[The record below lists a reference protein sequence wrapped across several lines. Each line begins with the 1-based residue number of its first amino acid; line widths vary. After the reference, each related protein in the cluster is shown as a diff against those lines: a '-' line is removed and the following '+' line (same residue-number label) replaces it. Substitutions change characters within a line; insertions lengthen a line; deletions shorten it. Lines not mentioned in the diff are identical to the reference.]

1 MANVTVDLSGFEDL
15 LKKTNELQNNISS
28 LNEEITDNLAQHYL
42 AEAIANT
49 PVGAIAISPDGKYR
63 SESEHMRRSWE
74 AERINDSTVKVQNS
88 ASYASYVNDG
98 HRQQPGRFIPVLGKR
113 LTKSFVKGL
122 HMQEKAEA
130 ATRRASEKIMKNALD
145 EYLSTWIK

>member
-1 MANVTVDLSGFEDL
+1 MANVTVDLSGFEEL

-28 LNEEITDNLAQHYL
+28 LNEEFTDNLAQHYL

-98 HRQQPGRFIPVLGKR
+98 HRQRPGRFIPVLGKR

-130 ATRRASEKIMKNALD
+130 ATRRASDKIMKNALD
-145 EYLSTWIK
+145 EYLASWSK

>member
-1 MANVTVDLSGFEDL
+1 MANVTVDLSGFEEL

-49 PVGAIAISPDGKYR
+49 PVGALAISPDGKYR

-88 ASYASYVNDG
+88 ASYASFVNDG
-98 HRQQPGRFIPVLGKR
+98 HRQRPGRFVPVLGKR

-145 EYLSTWIK
+145 DYLSTWSK

>member
-1 MANVTVDLSGFEDL
+1 MADVTIDLSGFDEL
-15 LKKTNELQNNISS
+15 LKKTQELQNNVST
-28 LNEEITDNLAQHYL
+28 LNKTITDDLAQLYL

-49 PVGAIAISPDGKYR
+49 PVGETKTSPDGKYR
-63 SESEHMRRSWE
+63 SVSEHMRRSWE
-74 AERINDSTVKVQNS
+74 AERINDTTVKVQNS

-130 ATRRASEKIMKNALD
+130 ATRRASDKIMKNALD
-145 EYLSTWIK
+145 DYLSTWSK

>member
-1 MANVTVDLSGFEDL
+1 MADVTIDLSGFDEL
-15 LKKTNELQNNISS
+15 LKKTQELRDNVSS
-28 LNEEITDNLAQHYL
+28 LNKTITDDLAQHYL

-49 PVGAIAISPDGKYR
+49 PVGETKTSPDGKYR
-63 SESEHMRRSWE
+63 SVSEHMRRSWE
-74 AERINDSTVKVQNS
+74 AERINDSTVKVLNT

-130 ATRRASEKIMKNALD
+130 ATRRASDKIMKNALD
-145 EYLSTWIK
+145 DYLSTWSK

>member
-1 MANVTVDLSGFEDL
+1 MADVTIDLSGLDEL
-15 LKKTNELQNNISS
+15 LRKTQELQDNVST
-28 LNEEITDNLAQHYL
+28 LNQTITDDLAQHYL

-49 PVGAIAISPDGKYR
+49 PVGETKTSPDGKYR
-63 SESEHMRRSWE
+63 SVSEHMRRSWE
-74 AERINDSTVKVQNS
+74 AERINDTTVKVQNT

-130 ATRRASEKIMKNALD
+130 ATRRASDTIMKNALD
-145 EYLSTWIK
+145 DYLSTWSK

>member
-1 MANVTVDLSGFEDL
+1 MANVTVDLSGFEEL
-15 LKKTNELQNNISS
+15 LKKTQELQNNISS

-49 PVGAIAISPDGKYR
+49 PVGALAISPDGKYR

-98 HRQQPGRFIPVLGKR
+98 HRQRPGRFIPVLGKR

-122 HMQEKAEA
+122 HIQEKAEA
-130 ATRRASEKIMKNALD
+130 ATRRASDKITKNALD
-145 EYLSTWIK
+145 DYLSTWSK

>member
-74 AERINDSTVKVQNS
+74 AERINDTTVKVQNT

-98 HRQQPGRFIPVLGKR
+98 HRLREELQTR
-113 LTKSFVKGL
+113 L
-122 HMQEKAEA
+122 
-130 ATRRASEKIMKNALD
+130 
-145 EYLSTWIK
+145 

>member
-1 MANVTVDLSGFEDL
+1 MANVTVDLSGFEEL
-15 LKKTNELQNNISS
+15 LKKTQELQNNVSS
-28 LNEEITDNLAQHYL
+28 LNKTITDDLAQHYL

-49 PVGAIAISPDGKYR
+49 PVGETKTSPDGKYR
-63 SESEHMRRSWE
+63 SVSEHMRRSWE
-74 AERINDSTVKVQNS
+74 AERINDSTVKVLNT

-98 HRQQPGRFIPVLGKR
+98 HRQRPGRFIPVLGKR

-130 ATRRASEKIMKNALD
+130 ATRRASDKIMKNALD
-145 EYLSTWIK
+145 DYLSTWSK

>member
-1 MANVTVDLSGFEDL
+1 MADVTIDLSGFDEL
-15 LKKTNELQNNISS
+15 LKKTQELQNNVSS
-28 LNEEITDNLAQHYL
+28 LNKTITDDLAQHYL

-49 PVGAIAISPDGKYR
+49 PVGETKTSSDGKYR

-74 AERINDSTVKVQNS
+74 AERINDTTVKVQNT

-130 ATRRASEKIMKNALD
+130 ATRKASDKIMKNALD
-145 EYLSTWIK
+145 DYLSTWSK

>member
-1 MANVTVDLSGFEDL
+1 MANVTVDLSGFEEL
-15 LKKTNELQNNISS
+15 LRKTQELQNNVSS

-49 PVGAIAISPDGKYR
+49 PVGQLRDGEYR
-63 SESEHMRRSWE
+63 SDSEHMRRSWE
-74 AERINDSTVKVQNS
+74 AERINDSTVKVQNT

-98 HRQQPGRFIPVLGKR
+98 HRQRPGRFIPVLGKR

-130 ATRRASEKIMKNALD
+130 ATRRASDKIMKNALD
-145 EYLSTWIK
+145 DYLSTWSK

>member
-1 MANVTVDLSGFEDL
+1 MANVTVDLSGFEEL
-15 LKKTNELQNNISS
+15 LRRTQELQDNVSS
-28 LNEEITDNLAQHYL
+28 LNKTITDDLAQHYL

-49 PVGAIAISPDGKYR
+49 PVGETKISPDGKYR
-63 SESEHMRRSWE
+63 SVSEHMRRSWE
-74 AERINDSTVKVQNS
+74 AERINDTTVKVQNT

-98 HRQQPGRFIPVLGKR
+98 HRQRPGRFIPVLGKR

-130 ATRRASEKIMKNALD
+130 ATRKASDKIMKNALD
-145 EYLSTWIK
+145 DYLSTWSK

>member
-1 MANVTVDLSGFEDL
+1 MANVTVDLSGFDEL
-15 LKKTNELQNNISS
+15 LRKTQELQDNVSS
-28 LNEEITDNLAQHYL
+28 LNQTITDNLAQHYL

-49 PVGAIAISPDGKYR
+49 PVGEIKISPDGTYR

-74 AERINDSTVKVQNS
+74 AERINDTTVKVQNT

-98 HRQQPGRFIPVLGKR
+98 HRQRPGRFIPVLGKR

-122 HMQEKAEA
+122 HIQEKAEA
-130 ATRRASEKIMKNALD
+130 ATRKASDKIMKNALD
-145 EYLSTWIK
+145 DYLSTWSK

>member
-1 MANVTVDLSGFEDL
+1 M
-15 LKKTNELQNNISS
+15 
-28 LNEEITDNLAQHYL
+28 

-49 PVGAIAISPDGKYR
+49 PVGQLQISPDGKYR
-63 SESEHMRRSWE
+63 SESEHMRRSWD
-74 AERINDSTVKVQNS
+74 AERINDSTVKVQNT

-98 HRQQPGRFIPVLGKR
+98 HRQRPGRFIPVLGKR

-130 ATRRASEKIMKNALD
+130 ATRRASDKIMKNALD
-145 EYLSTWIK
+145 DYLTTWSK

>member
-1 MANVTVDLSGFEDL
+1 MADVTIDLSGFDEL
-15 LKKTNELQNNISS
+15 LKKTQELQNNVSS
-28 LNEEITDNLAQHYL
+28 LNKTITDDLAQHYL

-49 PVGAIAISPDGKYR
+49 PVGETKTSPDGTYR

-74 AERINDSTVKVQNS
+74 AERINDTTVKVQNT

-98 HRQQPGRFIPVLGKR
+98 HRQQSGRFIPVLGKR

-130 ATRRASEKIMKNALD
+130 ATRRASDKIMKNALD
-145 EYLSTWIK
+145 DYLSTWSK

>member
-1 MANVTVDLSGFEDL
+1 MADVTIDLSGFDEL
-15 LKKTNELQNNISS
+15 LKKTQELQDNVSS
-28 LNEEITDNLAQHYL
+28 LNQTITDDLAQHYL

-49 PVGAIAISPDGKYR
+49 PVGALAISPDGKYR

-98 HRQQPGRFIPVLGKR
+98 HRQRPGRFIPVLGKR

-130 ATRRASEKIMKNALD
+130 ATRRASDKIMKNALD
-145 EYLSTWIK
+145 DYLSTWSK

>member
-1 MANVTVDLSGFEDL
+1 MANVTIDLSGFDEL
-15 LKKTNELQNNISS
+15 LKKTQELQNNVSF
-28 LNEEITDNLAQHYL
+28 LNQTITDNLAQHYL

-49 PVGAIAISPDGKYR
+49 PVGQLQISPDGIYR

-74 AERINDSTVKVQNS
+74 AERINDTTVKVQNT

-98 HRQQPGRFIPVLGKR
+98 HRQRPGRFIPVLGKR

-130 ATRRASEKIMKNALD
+130 ATRKASDKIMKNALD
-145 EYLSTWIK
+145 DYLSTWSK

>member
-1 MANVTVDLSGFEDL
+1 MANVTVDLSGFEEL

-49 PVGAIAISPDGKYR
+49 PVGQLQISPDGKYR

-74 AERINDSTVKVQNS
+74 AERINDSTVKVLNS

-98 HRQQPGRFIPVLGKR
+98 HRQRPGRFVPVLGKR

-122 HMQEKAEA
+122 HIQEKAET
-130 ATRRASEKIMKNALD
+130 ATRRASDKIIKNALD
-145 EYLSTWIK
+145 DYLSTWSK

>member
-1 MANVTVDLSGFEDL
+1 MADVTIDLSGFDEL
-15 LKKTNELQNNISS
+15 LKKTQELRDNVSS
-28 LNEEITDNLAQHYL
+28 LNKTITDDLAQHYL

-49 PVGAIAISPDGKYR
+49 PVGQLQISPDGKYR

-74 AERINDSTVKVQNS
+74 AERINDTTVKVQNTT
-88 ASYASYVNDG
+88 SYASYVNDG
-98 HRQQPGRFIPVLGKR
+98 HRQRPGRFIPVLGKR

-130 ATRRASEKIMKNALD
+130 ATRRASDTIMKNALD
-145 EYLSTWIK
+145 DYLSTWSK

>member
-1 MANVTVDLSGFEDL
+1 MANVTIDLSGFEDL
-15 LKKTNELQNNISS
+15 LKKTQELQDNVSS
-28 LNEEITDNLAQHYL
+28 LNKTITDNLAQHYL

-130 ATRRASEKIMKNALD
+130 ATRRASETIVKNALD
-145 EYLSTWIK
+145 DYLSRWSK

>member
-1 MANVTVDLSGFEDL
+1 MADVTIDLSGFDEL
-15 LKKTNELQNNISS
+15 LRKTQELQNNVSS
-28 LNEEITDNLAQHYL
+28 LNKTITDDLAQHYL

-49 PVGAIAISPDGKYR
+49 PVGEVNISPDGIYR
-63 SESEHMRRSWE
+63 SVSEHMRRSWE
-74 AERINDSTVKVQNS
+74 AERINDSTVKVLNT

-98 HRQQPGRFIPVLGKR
+98 HRQRPGRFIPVLGKR

-130 ATRRASEKIMKNALD
+130 ATRRASDKIMKNALD
-145 EYLSTWIK
+145 DYLSTWSK

>member
-1 MANVTVDLSGFEDL
+1 MADVTIDLSGFDEL
-15 LKKTNELQNNISS
+15 LKKTQELQNNVSS
-28 LNEEITDNLAQHYL
+28 LNQTITDDLAQHYL

-49 PVGAIAISPDGKYR
+49 PVGETKTSPDGKYR
-63 SESEHMRRSWE
+63 SVSEHMRRSWE
-74 AERINDSTVKVQNS
+74 AERINDSTVKVLNT

-130 ATRRASEKIMKNALD
+130 ATRRASDKIMKNALD
-145 EYLSTWIK
+145 DYLSTWSK

>member
-1 MANVTVDLSGFEDL
+1 MANVTVDLSGFEEL

-74 AERINDSTVKVQNS
+74 AERINDTTVKVQNT

-98 HRQQPGRFIPVLGKR
+98 HRQRPGRFIPVLGKR
-113 LTKSFVKGL
+113 LIKSFVKGL

-130 ATRRASEKIMKNALD
+130 ATRRASDKIMKNALD
-145 EYLSTWIK
+145 DYLSMWNK

>member
-1 MANVTVDLSGFEDL
+1 MANVTVDLSGFEEL

-74 AERINDSTVKVQNS
+74 AERINDSTVKVQNT

-98 HRQQPGRFIPVLGKR
+98 HRQRPGRFIPVLGKR

-130 ATRRASEKIMKNALD
+130 ATRRASDTIMKNALD
-145 EYLSTWIK
+145 DYLSTWSK

>member
-1 MANVTVDLSGFEDL
+1 MADVTIDLSGLDEL
-15 LKKTNELQNNISS
+15 LRKTQELQDNVST
-28 LNEEITDNLAQHYL
+28 LNKTITDDLAQLYL

-49 PVGAIAISPDGKYR
+49 PVGETKTSPDGKYR
-63 SESEHMRRSWE
+63 SVSEHMRRSWE
-74 AERINDSTVKVQNS
+74 AERINDTTVKVLNT

-130 ATRRASEKIMKNALD
+130 ATRRASDKIMKNALD
-145 EYLSTWIK
+145 DYLSTWSK

>member
-1 MANVTVDLSGFEDL
+1 MADVTIDLSGFDEL
-15 LKKTNELQNNISS
+15 LRKTQELRDNVSS
-28 LNEEITDNLAQHYL
+28 LNKTITDDLAQHYL

-49 PVGAIAISPDGKYR
+49 PVGETKTSPDGKYR
-63 SESEHMRRSWE
+63 SVSEHMRRSWE
-74 AERINDSTVKVQNS
+74 AERINDSTVKVLNT

-130 ATRRASEKIMKNALD
+130 ATRRASDKIMKNALD
-145 EYLSTWIK
+145 DYLSTWSK

>member
-1 MANVTVDLSGFEDL
+1 MADVTIDLSGFDEL
-15 LKKTNELQNNISS
+15 LKKTQELQDNVSS
-28 LNEEITDNLAQHYL
+28 LNKTITDDLAQHYL

-49 PVGAIAISPDGKYR
+49 PVGETKTSPDGKYR
-63 SESEHMRRSWE
+63 SVSEHMRRSWE
-74 AERINDSTVKVQNS
+74 AERINDSTVKVLNT

-130 ATRRASEKIMKNALD
+130 ATRRASDKIMKNALD
-145 EYLSTWIK
+145 NYLSTWSK

>member
-1 MANVTVDLSGFEDL
+1 MANVTIDLSGFEDL

-28 LNEEITDNLAQHYL
+28 LNEKITDNLAQHYL

-49 PVGAIAISPDGKYR
+49 PVGALAISPDGKYR

-98 HRQQPGRFIPVLGKR
+98 HRQRPGRFVPVLGKR

-130 ATRRASEKIMKNALD
+130 ATRRASDKIMKNALD
-145 EYLSTWIK
+145 DYLQTWSK

>member
-1 MANVTVDLSGFEDL
+1 MANVTVDLSGFDEL
-15 LKKTNELQNNISS
+15 LKKTQELQNNVSS
-28 LNEEITDNLAQHYL
+28 LNQKITDDLAQHYL

-49 PVGAIAISPDGKYR
+49 PVGETKTSPDGKYR
-63 SESEHMRRSWE
+63 SVSEHMRRSWE
-74 AERINDSTVKVQNS
+74 AERINDTTVKVQNT

-130 ATRRASEKIMKNALD
+130 ATRRASDKIMKNALD
-145 EYLSTWIK
+145 DYLTTWSK

>member
-1 MANVTVDLSGFEDL
+1 MANVTIDLSGFDEL
-15 LKKTNELQNNISS
+15 LKKTQELQDNVSS
-28 LNEEITDNLAQHYL
+28 LNQTITDDLAQHYL

-49 PVGAIAISPDGKYR
+49 PVGETKTSPDGKYR
-63 SESEHMRRSWE
+63 SVSEHMRRSWE
-74 AERINDSTVKVQNS
+74 AERINDTTVKVFNT

-130 ATRRASEKIMKNALD
+130 ATRRASDKIMKNALD
-145 EYLSTWIK
+145 DYLSTWSK

>member
-1 MANVTVDLSGFEDL
+1 MANVTVDLSGFEEL

-28 LNEEITDNLAQHYL
+28 LNKMITDDLAQHYL

-49 PVGAIAISPDGKYR
+49 PVGQLQISPDGKYR
-63 SESEHMRRSWE
+63 SDSEHIRRSWE
-74 AERINDSTVKVQNS
+74 AERINDTTVKVQNTV
-88 ASYASYVNDG
+88 SYASYVNDG
-98 HRQQPGRFIPVLGKR
+98 HRQRPGRFIPVLGKR

-145 EYLSTWIK
+145 DYLTTWSK

>member
-1 MANVTVDLSGFEDL
+1 MADVTIDLSGFDEL
-15 LKKTNELQNNISS
+15 LKKTQELQDNVSS
-28 LNEEITDNLAQHYL
+28 LNKTITDDLAQHYL

-49 PVGAIAISPDGKYR
+49 PVGETKTSPDGKYR
-63 SESEHMRRSWE
+63 SVSEHMRRSWE
-74 AERINDSTVKVQNS
+74 AERINDTTVKVLNT

-130 ATRRASEKIMKNALD
+130 ATRRASDKIMKNALD
-145 EYLSTWIK
+145 DYLSTWSK

>member
-15 LKKTNELQNNISS
+15 LKKTQELQNNISS

-98 HRQQPGRFIPVLGKR
+98 HRQRPGRFVPVLGKR

-145 EYLSTWIK
+145 DYLSTWSK

>member
-1 MANVTVDLSGFEDL
+1 MANVTVDLSGFEEL
-15 LKKTNELQNNISS
+15 LKKTQELQNNISS
-28 LNEEITDNLAQHYL
+28 LNEEITDNLAQNYL

-49 PVGAIAISPDGKYR
+49 PVGALAISPDGKYR

-74 AERINDSTVKVQNS
+74 AERINDTTVKVQNS

-130 ATRRASEKIMKNALD
+130 ATRRASETIMKNALD
-145 EYLSTWIK
+145 DYLSTWSK

>member
-1 MANVTVDLSGFEDL
+1 MADVTIDLSGFEEL
-15 LKKTNELQNNISS
+15 LKKTNELQNNVSF
-28 LNEEITDNLAQHYL
+28 LNQTITDNLAQHYL

-49 PVGAIAISPDGKYR
+49 PVGETKTSPDGKYR
-63 SESEHMRRSWE
+63 SVSEHMRRSWE
-74 AERINDSTVKVQNS
+74 AERINDSTVKVLNT

-98 HRQQPGRFIPVLGKR
+98 HRQRPGRFIPVLGKR

-130 ATRRASEKIMKNALD
+130 ATRRASDKIMKNALD
-145 EYLSTWIK
+145 DYLSTWSK

>member
-1 MANVTVDLSGFEDL
+1 
-15 LKKTNELQNNISS
+15 
-28 LNEEITDNLAQHYL
+28 
-42 AEAIANT
+42 
-49 PVGAIAISPDGKYR
+49 
-63 SESEHMRRSWE
+63 MRRSWE

-98 HRQQPGRFIPVLGKR
+98 HRQRPGRFIPVLGKR

-130 ATRRASEKIMKNALD
+130 AIRRASDKIIKNALD
-145 EYLSTWIK
+145 DYLSTWNK

>member
-1 MANVTVDLSGFEDL
+1 MANITVDLSGFEDL
-15 LKKTNELQNNISS
+15 LKKTQELHNNISS

-98 HRQQPGRFIPVLGKR
+98 HRQRPGRFIPVLGKR

-130 ATRRASEKIMKNALD
+130 ATRRASDKILKNALD
-145 EYLSTWIK
+145 DYLSTWSN